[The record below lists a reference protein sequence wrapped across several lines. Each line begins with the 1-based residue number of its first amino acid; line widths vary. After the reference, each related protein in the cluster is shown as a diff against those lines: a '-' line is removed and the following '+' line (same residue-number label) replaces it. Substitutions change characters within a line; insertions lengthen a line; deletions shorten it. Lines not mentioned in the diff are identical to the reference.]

1 MVDYE
6 IHSVPMSMPLWRR
19 KVERFLEA
27 NQLRLDEVDYY
38 AIVTE
43 PDGDEI
49 LAGGGLQGDIIKC
62 IAVDERLRDAHLSNR
77 LISHLISEAAQ
88 RGHHSVKVFTKPQ
101 NRQVF
106 ESFGFRLVGEAP
118 LAILMENGHGIDDY
132 TKYLR
137 KYAPQPSQL
146 SQPFS
151 TAAQPPHNSTAGT
164 PAIGVIVMNANPFT
178 LGHRYLI
185 KQAAR
190 QVDRL
195 FIIPVK
201 EDGGAHQPSRSLFP
215 YAERKAMMEA
225 AVAQSNKVPKFQS
238 NSLPTG
244 EGRGGVFV
252 LEGSPYAI
260 SAATFPTYFLKQ
272 LSAAADTQMLLDIDI
287 FCRHIAP
294 ALGATIRFVGSEP
307 SDALTC
313 RYNELLQQQLP
324 LHALRLVEI
333 PRLTVITS
341 PSTPASPV
349 CCDHVATQHSAPA
362 ISASFVRKALAEGR
376 FAEAAALVPPTTIP
390 YLLAHLA
397 CDALQQELDTTPKP
411 GLVDQHDSGAH
422 TDMDY
427 ALMQRSIAALRPYFV
442 QIAQAAQQG
451 NTDHATLS
459 RIGIE
464 AERAMLKATGGV
476 NTHRGALFSLG
487 LAVAQGNK
495 GPRACSL
502 SEQSGE
508 RTKVQSNKASDL
520 QAGIIRLASQFP
532 DTQGTHGSH
541 AVSQYQAK
549 GALAMAREGYELL
562 FNDWLPFLRELQQ
575 QGDPYA
581 HHKTLL
587 RIMAQLDDTNV
598 LHRCG
603 AEVAQ
608 RVKAE
613 AATLLADF
621 SPDRLEAMNRRYTA
635 ENISPG
641 GAADMLALTIFIHAI
656 TK

>member
-1 MVDYE
+1 
-6 IHSVPMSMPLWRR
+6 MPLWRR
-19 KVERFLEA
+19 KVEWFLEA

-62 IAVDERLRDAHLSNR
+62 IAVEERLRDAHLSNR

-137 KYAPQPSQL
+137 SCIATQPQLTEKASV
-146 SQPFS
+146 
-151 TAAQPPHNSTAGT
+151 
-164 PAIGVIVMNANPFT
+164 GVIVMNANPFT

-185 KQAAR
+185 EQAAQ

-201 EDGGAHQPSRSLFP
+201 EECSLFP

-225 AVAQSNKVPKFQS
+225 AVIQSNKVPKYQG

-244 EGRGGVFV
+244 EGRGVVFV

-272 LSAAADTQMLLDIDI
+272 LSDAADTQMLLDIDI
-287 FCRHIAP
+287 FRRHIAP
-294 ALGATIRFVGSEP
+294 ALEATVRFVGSEP
-307 SDALTC
+307 NDALTR

-324 LHALRLVEI
+324 AVKVIERK
-333 PRLTVITS
+333 RQDGTV
-341 PSTPASPV
+341 
-349 CCDHVATQHSAPA
+349 
-362 ISASFVRKALAEGR
+362 ISASLVRKALAEGR

-397 CDALQQELDTTPKP
+397 CNALQQELDTTPKP

-427 ALMQRSIAALRPYFV
+427 RLMQRSIHALRPYFV
-442 QIAQAAQQG
+442 KLAQTSLQG
-451 NTDHATLS
+451 NTDYATIS
-459 RIGIE
+459 NIGIE
-464 AERAMLKATGGV
+464 AERAMLAATHGV
-476 NTHRGALFSLG
+476 NTHRGALFSMG
-487 LAVAQGNK
+487 LAVVQGTI
-495 GPRACSL
+495 L
-502 SEQSGE
+502 
-508 RTKVQSNKASDL
+508 TKYQRNKASDL
-520 QAGIIRLASQFP
+520 QAGIIRLANQFP
-532 DTQGTHGSH
+532 DTRDTHGSR
-541 AVSQYQAK
+541 AVSQYHAK
-549 GALAMAREGYELL
+549 GALAMAREGYEQL
-562 FNDWLPFLRELQQ
+562 FTDWLPLLRNLKD

-587 RIMAQLDDTNV
+587 RIMSQIDDTNI
-598 LHRCG
+598 LHRRG

-608 RVKAE
+608 QVKME
-613 AATLLADF
+613 AARLLADF
-621 SPDRLEAMNRRYTA
+621 SPEQLEIMNRRFIA
-635 ENISPG
+635 ANISPG
-641 GAADMLALTIFIHAI
+641 GAADMLALTIFIQTI
-656 TK
+656 MTE

>member
-1 MVDYE
+1 
-6 IHSVPMSMPLWRR
+6 MPLWRR

-62 IAVDERLRDAHLSNR
+62 IAVSEQLRDAHLSNR
-77 LISHLISEAAQ
+77 LVSHLISEAAQ

-137 KYAPQPSQL
+137 SCASTLQPAEHPADISL
-146 SQPFS
+146 PTAEGRGGAS
-151 TAAQPPHNSTAGT
+151 T
-164 PAIGVIVMNANPFT
+164 IGVIVMNANPFT

-185 KQAAR
+185 EQAAQ

-195 FIIPVK
+195 FIIPVM
-201 EDGGAHQPSRSLFP
+201 EDGGEHQPSRSLFP

-225 AVAQSNKVPKFQS
+225 AVAQSNKVSKFQS
-238 NSLPTG
+238 NSLPLR

-307 SDALTC
+307 NDALTR
-313 RYNELLQQQLP
+313 RYNELLAQQLP

-333 PRLTVITS
+333 PRLTAITS

-349 CCDHVATQHSAPA
+349 CCDHVATQQSAPA
-362 ISASFVRKALAEGR
+362 ISASLVRKALAEGR
-376 FAEAAALVPPTTIP
+376 FAGAAALVPPTTTP

-397 CDALQQELDTTPKP
+397 CDALRQELDTTPKP

-442 QIAQAAQQG
+442 QIAQAGQQG

-502 SEQSGE
+502 TEQSGE

-549 GALAMAREGYELL
+549 GALAMAREGYEQL

>member
-1 MVDYE
+1 
-6 IHSVPMSMPLWRR
+6 MPLWRR

-77 LISHLISEAAQ
+77 LVSHLISEAAQ

-137 KYAPQPSQL
+137 SCASTQPQPTEKASV
-146 SQPFS
+146 
-151 TAAQPPHNSTAGT
+151 
-164 PAIGVIVMNANPFT
+164 GVIVMNANPFT

-185 KQAAR
+185 EQAAR

-201 EDGGAHQPSRSLFP
+201 EDGGEHQPSRSLFP

-225 AVAQSNKVPKFQS
+225 AVIQSNKVPKYQG

-244 EGRGGVFV
+244 EGRGGAFV

-272 LSAAADTQMLLDIDI
+272 LSDAADTQMLLDIDI

-294 ALGATIRFVGSEP
+294 ALGATVRFVGSEP
-307 SDALTC
+307 SDALTR

-349 CCDHVATQHSAPA
+349 CCDHVATQQSAPA
-362 ISASFVRKALAEGR
+362 ISASLVRKALAEGR

-397 CDALQQELDTTPKP
+397 CNALRQELDTTPKP

-442 QIAQAAQQG
+442 QIAQAGQQG

-549 GALAMAREGYELL
+549 GALAMAREGYEQL

-635 ENISPG
+635 DNISPG

>member
-1 MVDYE
+1 
-6 IHSVPMSMPLWRR
+6 MPLWRR

-43 PDGDEI
+43 PDGDDI

-101 NRQVF
+101 NREVF
-106 ESFGFRLVGEAP
+106 ESLGFRLVGEAP

-137 KYAPQPSQL
+137 SCASTLQPAEHPADISL
-146 SQPFS
+146 PTGEGWGGAS
-151 TAAQPPHNSTAGT
+151 TV
-164 PAIGVIVMNANPFT
+164 GVIVMNANPFT

-185 KQAAR
+185 EQAAQ
-190 QVDRL
+190 QVDHL

-201 EDGGAHQPSRSLFP
+201 EERSLFP
-215 YAERKAMMEA
+215 YAERKAMIEQSLSTLNSPLSTKNG
-225 AVAQSNKVPKFQS
+225 AVLS
-238 NSLPTG
+238 
-244 EGRGGVFV
+244 
-252 LEGSPYAI
+252 GSDYAI

-272 LSAAADTQMLLDIDI
+272 LSDAADTQMLLDIDI

-294 ALGATIRFVGSEP
+294 ALGATARFVGSEP
-307 SDALTC
+307 NDALTR
-313 RYNELLQQQLP
+313 RYNELLAEQLP
-324 LHALRLVEI
+324 KHGLRLKEI
-333 PRLTVITS
+333 PRLQTEQ
-341 PSTPASPV
+341 TP
-349 CCDHVATQHSAPA
+349 
-362 ISASFVRKALAEGR
+362 ISATTVRSLMAQGMFV
-376 FAEAAALVPPTTIP
+376 EAAKLVPPTTTP

-422 TDMDY
+422 ADMDY
-427 ALMQRSIAALRPYFV
+427 RLMQRSIRALRPYFV
-442 QIAQAAQQG
+442 QLAQVAQQG
-451 NTDHATLS
+451 PLTHPVISA
-459 RIGIE
+459 IGIE
-464 AERAMLKATGGV
+464 AERAMLAATGGV
-476 NTHRGALFSLG
+476 NTHRGALFSMG
-487 LAVAQGNK
+487 LAIVAAGS
-495 GPRACSL
+495 SL
-502 SEQSGE
+502 SEHSEYSENSEYSEHSDNSEHSERPTPSSLQSAIA
-508 RTKVQSNKASDL
+508 QLA
-520 QAGIIRLASQFP
+520 QAFP
-532 DTQGTHGSH
+532 DTQGTHGSR

-549 GALAMAREGYELL
+549 GALAMAREGYEQL
-562 FNDWLPFLRELQQ
+562 FSDWQPFLRNLKQ

-587 RIMAQLDDTNV
+587 RIMSQLDDTNI

-603 AEVAQ
+603 AEVAS

-613 AATLLADF
+613 AADLLTHF
-621 SPDRLEAMNRRYTA
+621 SMDALDDMNRRYSA

-641 GAADMLALTIFIHAI
+641 GSADMLALTIFTNAI
-656 TK
+656 MTR

>member
-19 KVERFLEA
+19 KVEQFLET

-43 PDGDEI
+43 PNGDDI

-62 IAVDERLRDAHLSNR
+62 IAVSEQLRDAHLSNR

-101 NRQVF
+101 NREVF
-106 ESFGFRLVGEAP
+106 ESLGFRLVGEAP

-137 KYAPQPSQL
+137 SQ
-146 SQPFS
+146 
-151 TAAQPPHNSTAGT
+151 AATEHLAERLANISLPTGEGQGGASVGA
-164 PAIGVIVMNANPFT
+164 IVMNANPFT

-185 KQAAR
+185 EQAAQ
-190 QVDRL
+190 QVDYL
-195 FIIPVK
+195 YVIPVK
-201 EDGGAHQPSRSLFP
+201 EERSLFP
-215 YAERKAMMEA
+215 YAERKAMIEA
-225 AVAQSNKVPKFQS
+225 GLNGDRI
-238 NSLPTG
+238 T
-244 EGRGGVFV
+244 V
-252 LEGSPYAI
+252 LEGSDYAI

-272 LSAAADTQMLLDIDI
+272 LSDAADTQMLLDIDI
-287 FCRHIAP
+287 YRRHIAP
-294 ALGATIRFVGSEP
+294 ALGATVRFVGSEP
-307 SDALTC
+307 NDALTR

-324 LHALRLVEI
+324 AVK
-333 PRLTVITS
+333 VIERKQQEGLS
-341 PSTPASPV
+341 IGASL
-349 CCDHVATQHSAPA
+349 
-362 ISASFVRKALAEGR
+362 VRKALAEGN
-376 FAEAAALVPPTTIP
+376 FAKAAALVPPTTIP

-422 TDMDY
+422 ADMDY
-427 ALMQRSIAALRPYFV
+427 RLMQRSIAALRPYFV
-442 QIAQAAQQG
+442 RLAQAGQEG
-451 NTDHATLS
+451 MLDHATVS
-459 RIGIE
+459 AIGIE
-464 AERAMLKATGGV
+464 AERAMLAATGGV
-476 NTHRGALFSLG
+476 NTHRGALFSMG
-487 LAVAQGNK
+487 LALA
-495 GPRACSL
+495 
-502 SEQSGE
+502 
-508 RTKVQSNKASDL
+508 VQSCKGENL
-520 QAGIIRLASQFP
+520 QEGIIQLAQQFP
-532 DTQGTHGSH
+532 DTQGTHGSR

-562 FNDWLPFLRELQQ
+562 FSDWLPFLRNLKQ

-581 HHKTLL
+581 LHKTLL
-587 RIMAQLDDTNV
+587 RIMSQLDDTNI

-603 AEVAQ
+603 AEVAS

-613 AATLLADF
+613 AADMLAHF
-621 SPDRLEAMNRRYTA
+621 SIDALDEMNRRYTA

-641 GAADMLALTIFIHAI
+641 GSADMLALTIFMNAI
-656 TK
+656 MTR

>member
-1 MVDYE
+1 
-6 IHSVPMSMPLWRR
+6 MPLWRR

-106 ESFGFRLVGEAP
+106 ESLGFHLVGEAP

-137 KYAPQPSQL
+137 SCVAIQPQPTEKASV
-146 SQPFS
+146 
-151 TAAQPPHNSTAGT
+151 
-164 PAIGVIVMNANPFT
+164 GVIVMNANPFT

-185 KQAAR
+185 EQAVQ

-201 EDGGAHQPSRSLFP
+201 EECSLFP

-225 AVAQSNKVPKFQS
+225 AVIQSNKIPKCQG
-238 NSLPTG
+238 NSLPIG
-244 EGRGGVFV
+244 EGRGGAFV

-272 LSAAADTQMLLDIDI
+272 LSDAADTQMLLDIDI
-287 FCRHIAP
+287 FRRHIAP
-294 ALGATIRFVGSEP
+294 ALEATVRFVGSEP
-307 SDALTC
+307 NDALTC

-324 LHALRLVEI
+324 AVKVIERK
-333 PRLTVITS
+333 RQDGTV
-341 PSTPASPV
+341 
-349 CCDHVATQHSAPA
+349 
-362 ISASFVRKALAEGR
+362 ISASLVRKALAEGR
-376 FAEAAALVPPTTIP
+376 FAEAAALVPPTTTP

-397 CDALQQELDTTPKP
+397 CNALQQELDTTPKP

-422 TDMDY
+422 ADMDY
-427 ALMQRSIAALRPYFV
+427 RVMQRSIHALRPYFV
-442 QIAQAAQQG
+442 KLAQTSLQG
-451 NTDHATLS
+451 NTDYATIS
-459 RIGIE
+459 AIGIE
-464 AERAMLKATGGV
+464 AERAMLAATHGV
-476 NTHRGALFSLG
+476 NTHRGALFSMG
-487 LAVAQGNK
+487 LAVVQGTI
-495 GPRACSL
+495 L
-502 SEQSGE
+502 
-508 RTKVQSNKASDL
+508 TKSQSNKASDL
-520 QAGIIRLASQFP
+520 QAGIIRLANQFP
-532 DTQGTHGSH
+532 DTRDTHGSR
-541 AVSQYQAK
+541 AVSQYHAK
-549 GALAMAREGYELL
+549 GALAMAREGYEQL
-562 FNDWLPFLRELQQ
+562 FTDWLPLLRNLKD

-587 RIMAQLDDTNV
+587 RIMSKIDDTNI
-598 LHRCG
+598 LHRRG

-608 RVKAE
+608 QVKME
-613 AATLLADF
+613 AARLLADF
-621 SPDRLEAMNRRYTA
+621 SSEQLENMNRRFIA
-635 ENISPG
+635 ANISPG
-641 GAADMLALTIFIHAI
+641 GAADMLALTIFIQTI
-656 TK
+656 MTE

>member
-1 MVDYE
+1 
-6 IHSVPMSMPLWRR
+6 MPLWRR

-77 LISHLISEAAQ
+77 LVSHLISEAAQ

-137 KYAPQPSQL
+137 SCASTLQPAEHPADISL
-146 SQPFS
+146 PTAEGWGGAS
-151 TAAQPPHNSTAGT
+151 TV
-164 PAIGVIVMNANPFT
+164 GVIVMNANPFT

-185 KQAAR
+185 EQAAR

-201 EDGGAHQPSRSLFP
+201 EECSLFP

-225 AVAQSNKVPKFQS
+225 AVIQSNKGPRACSLSEQSGERTKYQS
-238 NSLPTG
+238 NILPLG

-287 FCRHIAP
+287 FRRHIAP

-307 SDALTC
+307 SDALTH

-333 PRLTVITS
+333 PRLTAITS
-341 PSTPASPV
+341 PSTPASHV
-349 CCDHVATQHSAPA
+349 CCDHVATQQSAPA
-362 ISASFVRKALAEGR
+362 ISASLVRKALAEGR

-397 CDALQQELDTTPKP
+397 CNALQQELDTTPKP

-442 QIAQAAQQG
+442 QIAQAGQQG

-549 GALAMAREGYELL
+549 GALAMAREGYEQL

>member
-1 MVDYE
+1 
-6 IHSVPMSMPLWRR
+6 MPLWRR

-77 LISHLISEAAQ
+77 LVSHLISEAAQ

-137 KYAPQPSQL
+137 SCASTLQPAEHPADISL
-146 SQPFS
+146 PTAEGRGGAS
-151 TAAQPPHNSTAGT
+151 T
-164 PAIGVIVMNANPFT
+164 IGVIVMNANPFT

-185 KQAAR
+185 EQAAQ

-201 EDGGAHQPSRSLFP
+201 EDGGEHQPSRSLFP

-225 AVAQSNKVPKFQS
+225 AVIQSNKVPKYQS
-238 NSLPTG
+238 NSLPLG

-307 SDALTC
+307 SDALTR

-333 PRLTVITS
+333 PRLTAITS

-349 CCDHVATQHSAPA
+349 CCDHVATPQSAPA

-442 QIAQAAQQG
+442 QIAQAGQQG

-549 GALAMAREGYELL
+549 GALAMAREGYEQL

>member
-1 MVDYE
+1 
-6 IHSVPMSMPLWRR
+6 MPLWRR

-77 LISHLISEAAQ
+77 LVSHLISEAAQ

-137 KYAPQPSQL
+137 SCVATQPQPTEKAS
-146 SQPFS
+146 
-151 TAAQPPHNSTAGT
+151 
-164 PAIGVIVMNANPFT
+164 IGVIVMNANPFT

-185 KQAAR
+185 EQAAQ

-201 EDGGAHQPSRSLFP
+201 EECSLFP

-225 AVAQSNKVPKFQS
+225 AVIQSNKVTKNQS

-244 EGRGGVFV
+244 EGRGGAHSMEGRGVAV
-252 LEGSPYAI
+252 LSGSDYAI

-307 SDALTC
+307 SDALTR

-349 CCDHVATQHSAPA
+349 CCDHVATPQPFPA

-376 FAEAAALVPPTTIP
+376 FAEAAALVPPTTTP

-442 QIAQAAQQG
+442 QIAQAGQQG

-502 SEQSGE
+502 SGQSGE

-549 GALAMAREGYELL
+549 GALAMAREGYEQL

-621 SPDRLEAMNRRYTA
+621 STDRLEAMNRRYTA

>member
-1 MVDYE
+1 
-6 IHSVPMSMPLWRR
+6 MPLWRR

-77 LISHLISEAAQ
+77 LVSHLISEAAQ

-137 KYAPQPSQL
+137 SCASTLQPAEHPADISL
-146 SQPFS
+146 PTAEGRGGAS
-151 TAAQPPHNSTAGT
+151 T
-164 PAIGVIVMNANPFT
+164 IGVIVMNANPFT

-185 KQAAR
+185 EQAAR

-201 EDGGAHQPSRSLFP
+201 EDGGEHQPSRSLFP

-225 AVAQSNKVPKFQS
+225 AVIQSNKVPKYQS
-238 NSLPTG
+238 NSLPLG
-244 EGRGGVFV
+244 EGQGEAFV

-307 SDALTC
+307 SDALTR
-313 RYNELLQQQLP
+313 RYNELLLQQLP

-333 PRLTVITS
+333 PRLTAITS

-349 CCDHVATQHSAPA
+349 CCDHVATPQSAPA
-362 ISASFVRKALAEGR
+362 ISASLVRKALAEGR

-397 CDALQQELDTTPKP
+397 CNALRQELDTTPKP
-411 GLVDQHDSGAH
+411 GLVDQHDNGAH

-442 QIAQAAQQG
+442 QIAQAGQQG

-508 RTKVQSNKASDL
+508 RTKVQSNKASNL
-520 QAGIIRLASQFP
+520 QAGIICLASQFP

-549 GALAMAREGYELL
+549 GALAMAREGYEQL

-575 QGDPYA
+575 HGDPYA

>member
-19 KVERFLEA
+19 KVERFLET

-49 LAGGGLQGDIIKC
+49 LAGGGLQGGIIKC
-62 IAVDERLRDAHLSNR
+62 IAVSERLRDAHLSNR

-106 ESFGFRLVGEAP
+106 ESFGFRLVGEAS

-137 KYAPQPSQL
+137 SCVATQPQLTEKASV
-146 SQPFS
+146 
-151 TAAQPPHNSTAGT
+151 
-164 PAIGVIVMNANPFT
+164 GVIVMNANPFT

-185 KQAAR
+185 EQAAQ

-201 EDGGAHQPSRSLFP
+201 EDCSLFP
-215 YAERKAMMEA
+215 YAERKAMIET
-225 AVAQSNKVPKFQS
+225 AVIQSNKVPKYQG

-244 EGRGGVFV
+244 EGRGGAFV

-272 LSAAADTQMLLDIDI
+272 LSDAADTQMLLDIDI
-287 FCRHIAP
+287 FRRHIAP
-294 ALGATIRFVGSEP
+294 ALEATVRFVGSEP
-307 SDALTC
+307 NDALTC

-324 LHALRLVEI
+324 AVK
-333 PRLTVITS
+333 VIERKRQDGT
-341 PSTPASPV
+341 
-349 CCDHVATQHSAPA
+349 A
-362 ISASFVRKALAEGR
+362 ISASLVRKALAEGR

-397 CDALQQELDTTPKP
+397 CNALQQELDTTPKP

-422 TDMDY
+422 ADMDY
-427 ALMQRSIAALRPYFV
+427 RLMQRSIHALRPYFV
-442 QIAQAAQQG
+442 KLAQTSLQG
-451 NTDHATLS
+451 NTDYATIS
-459 RIGIE
+459 AIGIE
-464 AERAMLKATGGV
+464 AERAMLAATHGV
-476 NTHRGALFSLG
+476 NTHRGALFSMG
-487 LAVAQGNK
+487 LAVVQGSK
-495 GPRACSL
+495 M
-502 SEQSGE
+502 
-508 RTKVQSNKASDL
+508 TKCQSNKASDL
-520 QAGIIRLASQFP
+520 QAGIIRLANQFP
-532 DTQGTHGSH
+532 DTRDTHGSR
-541 AVSQYQAK
+541 AVSQYHAK
-549 GALAMAREGYELL
+549 GALAMAREGYEQL
-562 FNDWLPFLRELQQ
+562 FTDWLPLLRNLKD

-587 RIMAQLDDTNV
+587 RIMSQIDDTNI
-598 LHRCG
+598 LHRRG

-608 RVKAE
+608 QVKTE
-613 AATLLADF
+613 AARLLADF
-621 SPDRLEAMNRRYTA
+621 SPEQLETMNRRFIA

-641 GAADMLALTIFIHAI
+641 GAADMLALTIFIQTII
-656 TK
+656 TE

>member
-1 MVDYE
+1 
-6 IHSVPMSMPLWRR
+6 MPLWRR

-49 LAGGGLQGDIIKC
+49 LAGGGLKGDIIKC

-106 ESFGFRLVGEAP
+106 ESFGFRLVGEAS

-137 KYAPQPSQL
+137 SCVATQPQLTEKASV
-146 SQPFS
+146 
-151 TAAQPPHNSTAGT
+151 
-164 PAIGVIVMNANPFT
+164 GVIVMNANPFT

-185 KQAAR
+185 EQAAQ

-201 EDGGAHQPSRSLFP
+201 EDCSLFP
-215 YAERKAMMEA
+215 YAERKAMIEA
-225 AVAQSNKVPKFQS
+225 AVIQSNKVPKYQG

-244 EGRGGVFV
+244 EGRGGAFV

-272 LSAAADTQMLLDIDI
+272 LSDAADTQMLLDIDI
-287 FCRHIAP
+287 FRRHIAP
-294 ALGATIRFVGSEP
+294 ALEATVRFVGSEP
-307 SDALTC
+307 NDALTC

-324 LHALRLVEI
+324 AVK
-333 PRLTVITS
+333 VIERKRQDGT
-341 PSTPASPV
+341 
-349 CCDHVATQHSAPA
+349 A
-362 ISASFVRKALAEGR
+362 ISASLVRKALAEGR

-397 CDALQQELDTTPKP
+397 CNALQQELDTTPKP

-422 TDMDY
+422 ADMDY
-427 ALMQRSIAALRPYFV
+427 RLMQRSIHALRPYFV
-442 QIAQAAQQG
+442 KLAQTSLQG
-451 NTDHATLS
+451 NTDYATIS
-459 RIGIE
+459 AIGIE
-464 AERAMLKATGGV
+464 AERAMLAATHGV
-476 NTHRGALFSLG
+476 NTHRGALFSMG
-487 LAVAQGNK
+487 LAVVQGSK
-495 GPRACSL
+495 M
-502 SEQSGE
+502 
-508 RTKVQSNKASDL
+508 TKCQSNKASDL
-520 QAGIIRLASQFP
+520 QAGIIRLANQFP
-532 DTQGTHGSH
+532 DTRDTHGSR
-541 AVSQYQAK
+541 AVSQYHAK
-549 GALAMAREGYELL
+549 GALAMAREGYEQL
-562 FNDWLPFLRELQQ
+562 FTDWLPLLRNLKD

-587 RIMAQLDDTNV
+587 RIMSQIDDTNI
-598 LHRCG
+598 LHRRG

-608 RVKAE
+608 QVKTE
-613 AATLLADF
+613 AARLLADF
-621 SPDRLEAMNRRYTA
+621 SPEQLETMNRRFIA

-641 GAADMLALTIFIHAI
+641 GAADMLALTIFIQTII
-656 TK
+656 TE

>member
-1 MVDYE
+1 
-6 IHSVPMSMPLWRR
+6 MPLWRR

-77 LISHLISEAAQ
+77 LVSHLISEAAQ

-137 KYAPQPSQL
+137 SCVAIQPQPTEKA
-146 SQPFS
+146 S
-151 TAAQPPHNSTAGT
+151 T
-164 PAIGVIVMNANPFT
+164 IGVIVMNANPFT

-185 KQAAR
+185 EQAAW

-201 EDGGAHQPSRSLFP
+201 EDGGEHQPSRSLFP

-225 AVAQSNKVPKFQS
+225 AVAQSNKGPRACSLSEQSGERTKYQS

-244 EGRGGVFV
+244 EDRGGAYSMEGRGVAV
-252 LEGSPYAI
+252 LSGSDYAI

-307 SDALTC
+307 NDALTR

-333 PRLTVITS
+333 PRLTAITS

-349 CCDHVATQHSAPA
+349 CCDHVATPQSAPA

-397 CDALQQELDTTPKP
+397 CNALQQELDTTPKP

-442 QIAQAAQQG
+442 QIAQAGQQG

-464 AERAMLKATGGV
+464 AERTMLKATGGV

-549 GALAMAREGYELL
+549 GALAMAREGYEQL

>member
-19 KVERFLEA
+19 KVERFLET

-43 PDGDEI
+43 PDGDDI

-62 IAVDERLRDAHLSNR
+62 IAVSEQLRDAHLSNR

-106 ESFGFRLVGEAP
+106 ESLGFRLVGEAP

-137 KYAPQPSQL
+137 SCASTLQPAEHPADISL
-146 SQPFS
+146 PTGEGWGGAS
-151 TAAQPPHNSTAGT
+151 TV
-164 PAIGVIVMNANPFT
+164 GVIVMNANPFT
-178 LGHRYLI
+178 LGHKYLI
-185 KQAAR
+185 EKAAAE
-190 QVDRL
+190 VDHL

-201 EDGGAHQPSRSLFP
+201 EERSLFP
-215 YAERKAMMEA
+215 YAERKAMIEQSLSTLNSPLSTKNG
-225 AVAQSNKVPKFQS
+225 AVLS
-238 NSLPTG
+238 
-244 EGRGGVFV
+244 
-252 LEGSPYAI
+252 GSDYAI

-272 LSAAADTQMLLDIDI
+272 LSDAADTQMLLDIDI

-294 ALGATIRFVGSEP
+294 ALGATVRFVGSEP
-307 SDALTC
+307 TDALTR
-313 RYNELLQQQLP
+313 RYNELLAEQLP
-324 LHALRLVEI
+324 KHGLRLKEI
-333 PRLTVITS
+333 PRLQTEQ
-341 PSTPASPV
+341 TP
-349 CCDHVATQHSAPA
+349 
-362 ISASFVRKALAEGR
+362 ISATTVRSLMAQGMFV
-376 FAEAAALVPPTTIP
+376 EATKLVPPTTIP

-422 TDMDY
+422 ADMDY
-427 ALMQRSIAALRPYFV
+427 RLMQRSIRALRPYFV
-442 QIAQAAQQG
+442 QLAQVAQQG
-451 NTDHATLS
+451 QLTHPVISA
-459 RIGIE
+459 IGIE
-464 AERAMLKATGGV
+464 AERAMLAATGGV
-476 NTHRGALFSLG
+476 NTHRGALFSMG
-487 LAVAQGNK
+487 LAIVASGS
-495 GPRACSL
+495 SL
-502 SEQSGE
+502 SEHSEYSENSEYSEYSEYSEHSEHSDNSELSERPTPSSLQSAIA
-508 RTKVQSNKASDL
+508 Q
-520 QAGIIRLASQFP
+520 LAQTFP
-532 DTQGTHGSH
+532 DTQGTHGSR

-549 GALAMAREGYELL
+549 GALAMAREGYEQL
-562 FNDWLPFLRELQQ
+562 FSDWLPFLRNLKQ

-587 RIMAQLDDTNV
+587 RIMSQLDDTNI

-603 AEVAQ
+603 AEVAS

-613 AATLLADF
+613 AADMLAHF
-621 SPDRLEAMNRRYTA
+621 STDALDDMNRRYSA

-641 GAADMLALTIFIHAI
+641 GSADMLALTIFTNAI
-656 TK
+656 MTR

>member
-77 LISHLISEAAQ
+77 LVSHLISEAAQ

-137 KYAPQPSQL
+137 SCASTLQPAEHPADISL
-146 SQPFS
+146 PTAEGRGGAS
-151 TAAQPPHNSTAGT
+151 T
-164 PAIGVIVMNANPFT
+164 IGVIVMNANPFT

-185 KQAAR
+185 EQAAR

-201 EDGGAHQPSRSLFP
+201 EDGGEHQPSRSLFP

-225 AVAQSNKVPKFQS
+225 AVAQSNKVPKYQS
-238 NSLPTG
+238 NILPLG

-272 LSAAADTQMLLDIDI
+272 LSDAADTQMLLDIDI

-294 ALGATIRFVGSEP
+294 ALGATVRFVGSEP
-307 SDALTC
+307 SDALTR
-313 RYNELLQQQLP
+313 RYNELLLQQLP

-333 PRLTVITS
+333 PRLTAITS
-341 PSTPASPV
+341 LSTPASPV
-349 CCDHVATQHSAPA
+349 CCDHVATQQSAPA
-362 ISASFVRKALAEGR
+362 ISASLVRKALAEGR

-397 CDALQQELDTTPKP
+397 CNALRQELDTTPKP
-411 GLVDQHDSGAH
+411 GLVDHHDSGAH

-442 QIAQAAQQG
+442 QIAQFGQQG

-502 SEQSGE
+502 SEQSGV

-549 GALAMAREGYELL
+549 GALAMAREGYEQL

>member
-77 LISHLISEAAQ
+77 LVSHLISEAAQ

-137 KYAPQPSQL
+137 SCSTLQPAEHPADISL
-146 SQPFS
+146 PTAEGRGGAS
-151 TAAQPPHNSTAGT
+151 T
-164 PAIGVIVMNANPFT
+164 IGVIVMNANPFT

-185 KQAAR
+185 EQAAR

-195 FIIPVK
+195 FIIPVR
-201 EDGGAHQPSRSLFP
+201 EDGGEHQPSRSLFP

-238 NSLPTG
+238 NSLPLR

-272 LSAAADTQMLLDIDI
+272 LSDAADTQMLLDIDI

-307 SDALTC
+307 SDALTR

-349 CCDHVATQHSAPA
+349 CCDHVATPQSTPT
-362 ISASFVRKALAEGR
+362 ISASLVRKALAEGR

-397 CDALQQELDTTPKP
+397 CNALRQELDATPKP

-442 QIAQAAQQG
+442 QIAQAGQQG

-520 QAGIIRLASQFP
+520 QAGIIRLANQFP

-549 GALAMAREGYELL
+549 GALAMAREGYEQL

>member
-77 LISHLISEAAQ
+77 LVSHLISEAAQ

-137 KYAPQPSQL
+137 SCASTLQPAEHPADISL
-146 SQPFS
+146 PTAEGRGGAS
-151 TAAQPPHNSTAGT
+151 T
-164 PAIGVIVMNANPFT
+164 IGVIVMNANPFT

-185 KQAAR
+185 EQAAR

-201 EDGGAHQPSRSLFP
+201 EDGGEHQPSRSLFP

-238 NSLPTG
+238 NSLPLG

-307 SDALTC
+307 SDALTR
-313 RYNELLQQQLP
+313 RYNELLLQQLP

-333 PRLTVITS
+333 PRLTAITS

-349 CCDHVATQHSAPA
+349 CCDHVATQRSAPA

-397 CDALQQELDTTPKP
+397 CNALRQELDATPKP

-442 QIAQAAQQG
+442 QIAQAGQQG

-495 GPRACSL
+495 GPRVCSL

-520 QAGIIRLASQFP
+520 QTGIIRLASQFP

-549 GALAMAREGYELL
+549 GALAMAREGYEQL

>member
-1 MVDYE
+1 MADYE

-38 AIVTE
+38 AIVTD

-77 LISHLISEAAQ
+77 LVSHLISEAAQ

-137 KYAPQPSQL
+137 SCASTLQPAEHPADISL
-146 SQPFS
+146 PTAEGRGGAS
-151 TAAQPPHNSTAGT
+151 T
-164 PAIGVIVMNANPFT
+164 IGVIVMNANPFT

-185 KQAAR
+185 EQAAQ

-201 EDGGAHQPSRSLFP
+201 EDGGEHQPSRSLFP

-225 AVAQSNKVPKFQS
+225 AVAQSNKVPKYQS
-238 NSLPTG
+238 NSLPLR

-272 LSAAADTQMLLDIDI
+272 LSDAADTQMLLDIDI

-307 SDALTC
+307 NDALTR

-362 ISASFVRKALAEGR
+362 ISASLVRKALAEGR

-397 CDALQQELDTTPKP
+397 CNALQQELDTTPKP

-422 TDMDY
+422 ADMDY

-442 QIAQAAQQG
+442 QIAQAGQQG

-549 GALAMAREGYELL
+549 GALAMAREGYEQL

-613 AATLLADF
+613 ASTLLADF